1 MKKTITGLF
10 LTTLIFSACNKDE
23 TPTTTVDP
31 RAFSVTVN
39 GSDVTVKNMGA
50 DTILG
55 IGAMGPY
62 GAGKYTFF
70 SLATNSIV
78 PSSDSATTNWDLAF
92 SGKIIRVNSG
102 TSGPGVGGA
111 FVYTG
116 TYDALTSVPTDSTF
130 RTDAAPSYAITAAS
144 GKGWYTYDPANNLI
158 IPTPGRVLVI
168 KTATGKYAKVEIL
181 NYYRGGTTPAATA
194 TDSVK
199 AYDSRYYSFRYNYQ
213 RNGTMVF

>member
-10 LTTLIFSACNKDE
+10 LTTLIISACKKDE

-39 GSDVTVKNMGA
+39 GSDVTVKNMAA

-55 IGAMGPY
+55 IGATGPY
-62 GAGKYTFF
+62 GAGKYTYF

-78 PSSDSATTNWDLAF
+78 PSSDSASTNWDLAF
-92 SGKIIRVNSG
+92 KGSTIRVNSG

-111 FVYTG
+111 FVYVG

-130 RTDAAPSYAITAAS
+130 RTDAAPSYAITTGS
-144 GKGWYTYDPANNLI
+144 GKGWYSYDGPNNLI
-158 IPTPGRVLVI
+158 TPIPGRVLVI

-181 NYYRGGTTPAATA
+181 NYYRGGTTPASTA

-199 AYDSRYYSFRYNYQ
+199 AYDSRFYSFRYNYQ